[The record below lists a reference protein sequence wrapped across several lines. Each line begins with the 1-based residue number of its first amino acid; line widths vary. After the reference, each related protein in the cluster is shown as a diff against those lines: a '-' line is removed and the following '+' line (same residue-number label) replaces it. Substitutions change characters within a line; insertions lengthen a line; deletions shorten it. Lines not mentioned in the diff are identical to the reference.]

1 MTITTILRKEFVIIS
16 EVNIFVELNCLAQQQ
31 QQQTAYLSIF
41 VLSIYDWDL
50 LRRNYGIMF
59 VVESN
64 WS

>member
-1 MTITTILRKEFVIIS
+1 M
-16 EVNIFVELNCLAQQQ
+16 ELNCLAQQ

-64 WS
+64 